1 MKKLQTRFTLAISG
15 LMLAFGATGGALAQS
30 SPHSQHGSPAGATTQ
45 QHGQHATSGGMTS
58 QQQAQHGTAGMNA
71 QQHSMPGHEMM
82 QSMQEMHQKM
92 SSMKMTGDHD
102 HDFAMMMRSH
112 HQAGLDMARAELK
125 HGKDAQ
131 MKQMAR
137 KIISDQTKEI
147 KKLDQWMAKHHA
159 PHK

>member
-1 MKKLQTRFTLAISG
+1 MKKLQTRLTLVFG
-15 LMLAFGATGGALAQS
+15 GFVLAFGAAGGALAQS
-30 SPHSQHGSPAGATTQ
+30 NQHSQHGSPAAATSQ
-45 QHGQHATSGGMTS
+45 QHGQQGTSTGMTS
-58 QQQAQHGTAGMNA
+58 QQHAQHGTAGMNA
-71 QQHSMPGHEMM
+71 QQHAMPGNEMM

-112 HQAGLDMARAELK
+112 HQAALDMARAELK
-125 HGKDAQ
+125 HGKDSQ

-147 KKLDQWMAKHHA
+147 KKLDQWMAKHH
-159 PHK
+159 PSNK